1 MHHLRL
7 VPRASAFAALLLL
20 GWGCATCFAQGSSG
34 GSIGNDD
41 KSVSGT
47 RNIEPERSSRG
58 STSEPETRRAPARGG
73 GGGVSRFDGAWMFVV
88 VGCGSGNVAG
98 VIAGGRLSV
107 PNGGGSVGPSG
118 ALRAVA
124 AANGLTTVASGHLS
138 GAGGGGVFSRSDG
151 CAGRWTAMKQ

>member
-7 VPRASAFAALLLL
+7 VLRASVLAVLLLQ
-20 GWGCATCFAQGSSG
+20 GWGCAICFAQGSSG

-47 RNIEPERSSRG
+47 RNIEPERSSRR
-58 STSEPETRRAPARGG
+58 STSEPEARRAPAR

-88 VGCGSGNVAG
+88 AGCRSGNVAG

-124 AANGLTTVASGHLS
+124 AANGLTTIASGHLS
-138 GAGGGGVFSRSDG
+138 GAGGSGVFSRSDG
-151 CAGRWTAMKQ
+151 CTGRWTAMKQ

>member
-7 VPRASAFAALLLL
+7 VLRASVLAGLLLL
-20 GWGCATCFAQGSSG
+20 GWGCAVCFAQGSSG

-47 RNIEPERSSRG
+47 RNIDSERPSRK
-58 STSEPETRRAPARGG
+58 SPSEPEVRRAPARGG
-73 GGGVSRFDGAWMFVV
+73 GGVSKFDGAWTFVV
-88 VGCGSGNVAG
+88 AGCGSGNVAG
-98 VIAGGRLSV
+98 VIVGGRLSV

-124 AANGLTTVASGHLS
+124 AADGVTTVASGHLS

-151 CAGRWTAMKQ
+151 CAGRWTAMRQ

>member
-7 VPRASAFAALLLL
+7 VLRASASAVLLLL
-20 GWGCATCFAQGSSG
+20 GWGCAVCFAQGSSG

-47 RNIEPERSSRG
+47 RTIEPERPSRR
-58 STSEPETRRAPARGG
+58 STSEPEARRAPARGG
-73 GGGVSRFDGAWMFVV
+73 GSGSKFDGAWTFVV
-88 VGCGSGNVAG
+88 AGCGSGNVAG
-98 VIAGGRLSV
+98 VVAGGRLSV
-107 PNGGGSVGPSG
+107 PNGGGSVSPSG

-124 AANGLTTVASGHLS
+124 AANGVTTVASGHLS

>member
-7 VPRASAFAALLLL
+7 VLRASVVAVLLLL
-20 GWGCATCFAQGSSG
+20 GWGCAICFAQGSSG

-41 KSVSGT
+41 KS
-47 RNIEPERSSRG
+47 NIEPERSSRG
-58 STSEPETRRAPARGG
+58 STGEPEARRAPARGG

>member
-7 VPRASAFAALLLL
+7 VLRSSALALLLQL
-20 GWGCATCFAQGSSG
+20 GWGCAVCFAQGSSG

-47 RNIEPERSSRG
+47 RNIEPERSSRR
-58 STSEPETRRAPARGG
+58 SASEPEARRAPARGG
-73 GGGVSRFDGAWMFVV
+73 GGGVSKFDGAWTFLV

-98 VIAGGRLSV
+98 VVAGGRLSV
-107 PNGGGSVGPSG
+107 PNGGGSVSPSG
-118 ALRAVA
+118 ALRAVGN
-124 AANGLTTVASGHLS
+124 ANGVTTVASGHLS
-138 GAGGGGVFSRSDG
+138 GARGGGVFSRSDG